1 MSASTRSLLYRS
13 RQTLSP
19 WQLTG
24 TVALGLAV
32 GAGWIGHPMLPVW
45 ANLLG
50 LVPMVLLG
58 AVGLRQ
64 VFGPERRD
72 ELHWGTSAPLMVLCF
87 LTLFGLLR
95 MSSTGAQ
102 TNLYP
107 LLYFAI
113 ALLVAF
119 SCKRAS
125 LILCLVALGIEGLSQ
140 AFGVAFGSGLMT
152 QWPPTPALSH
162 VDVVTL
168 GTRAG
173 CIVAFGS
180 LAHLV
185 HGAERY
191 ERRHQHRL
199 EVERDR
205 ENLLLEARQ
214 FRLIHSG
221 KVMEAVA
228 GRQRSETLILRDA
241 LEAVHHT
248 TYVSLRLLKTSLHCH
263 SCVLLWFDARHDHLQ
278 IKELVTDCDAIL
290 ERSFDAARGVIGGVT
305 RRREPVLMKD
315 LKPGYRG
322 LPYYREPQDIAH
334 FLGVPVLE
342 QGRLQGVLCVDR
354 LAGGEA
360 FGAQDV
366 DMLEEAAAY
375 IVRAVQN
382 ERLFASVEKS
392 KHELGRF
399 FEATRRLNSVL
410 TPQDVYREALGSVA
424 EMTAFDLAL
433 FTTFDP
439 KKGTHTVAHALGCGA
454 WEAVAAGC
462 VDVAFKENQGWVS
475 MVVKNRHYLPYNGQ
489 VRDLKPV
496 VLTPKESFHGLQS
509 MLVLPLIAQ
518 DKVLGT
524 LVVGH
529 AQEGQYPSERREM
542 LEVVSHQV
550 AVSLQNANLYAQMEV
565 MATRDVLTGLPNR
578 RTFMGRFEEA
588 IARHKRSG
596 TSFGVL
602 MTDID
607 HFKSVNDTYGH
618 PVGDEVIRRVAGI
631 LTKTLRQTD
640 LPARWGGEEFIVL
653 LEDTDEQGCMVLA
666 ERLREALA
674 QEVFHAEQGQSFSRT
689 MSVGVGMWP
698 ADAQDLEE
706 LIERT
711 DQALYH
717 SKQHGRNKVTCYR
730 AMTSS

>member
-1 MSASTRSLLYRS
+1 MSAPTRSLLYRS
-13 RQTLSP
+13 RQTFSP
-19 WQLTG
+19 WHLTG
-24 TVALGLAV
+24 VTALGLGVAT
-32 GAGWIGHPMLPVW
+32 GWIGHPSLPAW
-45 ANLLG
+45 ANIVG
-50 LVPMVLLG
+50 LSPMVLLG
-58 AVGLRQ
+58 GVGLRQ
-64 VFGPERRD
+64 TFQKNQHE
-72 ELHWGTSAPLMVLCF
+72 ELPWGMIAPVMILCF

-95 MSSTGAQ
+95 MSSPHAQ
-102 TNLYP
+102 GNLYP
-107 LLYFAI
+107 ILYFGI

-119 SCKRAS
+119 SCKKTSIA
-125 LILCLVALGIEGLSQ
+125 LCLAALGVEALSQ
-140 AFGVAFGSGLMT
+140 WFGVAFGATLPAS
-152 QWPPTPALSH
+152 WPPSPSMAQ
-162 VDVVTL
+162 VDVV
-168 GTRAG
+168 GMMTRAG

-180 LAHLV
+180 LAHV
-185 HGAERY
+185 IHGAERY
-191 ERRHQHRL
+191 ERKHQHRL
-199 EVERDR
+199 EVERER

-221 KVMEAVA
+221 KVMEAA
-228 GRQRSETLILRDA
+228 ASRQRSETLILRDA

-248 TYVSLRLLKTSLHCH
+248 TYVSLRLLKTSLRCH
-263 SCVLLWFDARHDHLQ
+263 SCVLLWFDARHEHLH
-278 IKELVTDCDAIL
+278 IKELVSDCDAIV
-290 ERSFDAARGVIGGVT
+290 EHGFDAARGVIGGIT

-354 LAGGEA
+354 LAGAQA

-382 ERLFASVEKS
+382 ERLFATVEKS

-410 TPQDVYREALGSVA
+410 TPQDVYREALGSMI
-424 EMTAFDLAL
+424 EITEFDLAL

-439 KKGTHTVAHALGCGA
+439 EKGTHTVVHALGCGP
-454 WEAVAAGC
+454 WEAIATSC
-462 VDVAFKENQGWVS
+462 VDTTFGENQGWVS

-489 VRDLKPV
+489 VRDLKPL
-496 VLTPKESFHGLQS
+496 VLTQNQSFHGLHS

-524 LVVGH
+524 LVIGH
-529 AQEGQYPSERREM
+529 TQENQYPSERREM

-578 RTFMGRFEEA
+578 RTFMKRFEQA

-596 TSFGVL
+596 STFGIL

-618 PVGDEVIRRVAGI
+618 PVGDEVIRRVSGI

-640 LPARWGGEEFIVL
+640 MPARWGGEEFIVL
-653 LEDTDEQGCMVLA
+653 LEDTDEQGCVVLA
-666 ERLREALA
+666 ERLREALS
-674 QEVFHAEQGQSFSRT
+674 QEVFHAEGGQTFSRT
-689 MSVGVGMWP
+689 MSIGVGMWP
-698 ADAQDLEE
+698 ADSQDLEE

-717 SKQHGRNKVTCYR
+717 SKQNGRNKVTCFG
-730 AMTSS
+730 ALS